1 MTLQDIINISAD
13 IEAKGHCPSQIQ
25 VNFQA
30 DSDSESMSINDI
42 TEGIYDSEDNL
53 ESITFRNRTKAD
65 EINEAAE
72 DCFNYLG
79 NYLQSLDTKEATE
92 ALNLI
97 CQAHDAWQGDRE
109 EVLR

>member
-13 IEAKGHCPSQIQ
+13 IEAKGHCPSQIHLD
-25 VNFQA
+25 FQA
-30 DSDSESMSINDI
+30 DSDSESVSINDI
-42 TEGIYDSEDNL
+42 AETYDPEENL
-53 ESITFRNRTKAD
+53 ESLVFRNRPQAD
-65 EINEAAE
+65 EAREAAE
-72 DCFNYLG
+72 DCFNYVG
-79 NYLQSLDTKEATE
+79 SYLQSLDTKEATE